1 MGGREVPK
9 GQSGLRPGWDVGRG
23 VGQAET
29 AERRRAREHRY
40 SGRMD
45 PLGLECTRRGR
56 QSGRGLAQILEVM
69 ESKELGF
76 VAGRT
81 MGSP

>member
-1 MGGREVPK
+1 
-9 GQSGLRPGWDVGRG
+9 
-23 VGQAET
+23 
-29 AERRRAREHRY
+29 
-40 SGRMD
+40 MD